1 MGTPE
6 ITAAS
11 ATTQALVDNE
21 PDASHKTPIN
31 PVRTTQTM
39 YRYYQAPDWIAH
51 GVIVV
56 LAIAVFLLVLREWR
70 NANRI
75 ASEQVAAANRQTVA
89 TVQQADSTDRLAAA
103 IQALAD
109 ARIERPRRYQ
119 QPDGGS

>member
-1 MGTPE
+1 
-6 ITAAS
+6 
-11 ATTQALVDNE
+11 
-21 PDASHKTPIN
+21 
-31 PVRTTQTM
+31 M

-109 ARIERPRRYQ
+109 ARI
-119 QPDGGS
+119 